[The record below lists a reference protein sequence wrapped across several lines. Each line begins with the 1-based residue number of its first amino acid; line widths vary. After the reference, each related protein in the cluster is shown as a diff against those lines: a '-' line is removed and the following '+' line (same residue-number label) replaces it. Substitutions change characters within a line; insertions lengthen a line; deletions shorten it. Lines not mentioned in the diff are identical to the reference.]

1 MRILVCFITI
11 LLSVSV
17 AAAQAHGESNWREFR
32 SDVDGFSIEM
42 PGTPKV
48 ETRDL
53 GKGATQKMFSV
64 EIGDESYFASVIDL
78 GRGNGPQNPDEAYF
92 SVLMKAYVDGST
104 TTLRSSRM
112 LTWVGHTSMEGI
124 ADAAAGTHLVDIT
137 AAGDRVYLVVFA
149 GAKNSENLA
158 KATHLR
164 DSFKLLGK

>member
-1 MRILVCFITI
+1 MRILICLITI
-11 LLSVSV
+11 LFAFSV
-17 AAAQAHGESNWREFR
+17 AAAQEHGESKWQQFR
-32 SDVDGFSIEM
+32 SDADGFSIEM

-64 EIGDESYFASVIDL
+64 EIGEESYFASVIDL
-78 GRGNGPQNPDEAYF
+78 GKGNGPQNTDEAYF

-112 LTWVGHTSMEGI
+112 FTWAGHSSMEGI
-124 ADAAAGTHLVDIT
+124 ADAAAGTHLIDIT

-149 GAKNSENLA
+149 GAKNSENEP
-158 KATHLR
+158 KARRLR
-164 DSFKLLGK
+164 DSFKLLGN

>member
-1 MRILVCFITI
+1 MRSFICLVTI

-17 AAAQAHGESNWREFR
+17 ASAQAHSESSWREFR
-32 SDVDGFSIEM
+32 SDADGFSIEM

-92 SVLMKAYVDGST
+92 SVLMKAYVEGST

-112 LTWVGHTSMEGI
+112 STWAGHTSMEGI
-124 ADAAAGTHLVDIT
+124 ADAASGTHLIDIT
-137 AAGDRVYLVVFA
+137 TAGDRVYLVVFA
-149 GAKNSENLA
+149 GAKNSENGP
-158 KATHLR
+158 KARHLR
-164 DSFKLLGK
+164 DSFKLLGN